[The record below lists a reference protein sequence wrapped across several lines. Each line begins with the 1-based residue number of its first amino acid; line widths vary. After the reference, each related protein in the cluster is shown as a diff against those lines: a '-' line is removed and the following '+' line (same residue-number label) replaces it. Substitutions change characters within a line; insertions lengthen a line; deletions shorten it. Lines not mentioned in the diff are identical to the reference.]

1 MSDTEGAS
9 VLVYLLLDESEKQRR
24 NRVVPRKRRAVMRR
38 RRFHEKQ
45 ARERAIFAVFMSM
58 AICGLFTSSTRTMWT
73 KTRST
78 DWWENVVNNDD
89 FNWNENFH
97 MSRQTFDYLCTE
109 LKCQDTI
116 MRKAI
121 PLNKRVGIALWYMA
135 TNMDFRSLGH
145 LFGVSKST
153 VCHIIKE
160 VCAAIRYVLL
170 PKYIKVPSGEALQH
184 VMSGFKRR
192 LGFPQCAGA
201 VDGTHSYSGTTRMSS

>member
-1 MSDTEGAS
+1 M
-9 VLVYLLLDESEKQRR
+9 LVYLLLAESEKQRR

-38 RRFHEKQ
+38 RPENAQYLLCLCQWPFVACLHQVRDL
-45 ARERAIFAVFMSM
+45 
-58 AICGLFTSSTRTMWT
+58 CGLKQEALTGGKMWLTMMTSTGTRTFVCQD
-73 KTRST
+73 KHLIIY
-78 DWWENVVNNDD
+78 VLND
-89 FNWNENFH
+89 
-97 MSRQTFDYLCTE
+97 C

-116 MRKAI
+116 LRKAI
-121 PLNKRVGIALWYMA
+121 PLNKRVGIALWYLA

-201 VDGTHSYSGTTRMSS
+201 VDGTHIPIVASHECPADYYNRKG